1 GIHRVLQFSFTQ
13 SPLIHDPQRSFLAMN
28 GRNGAGK
35 NGKSSSLAPLK
46 VPAHQNGNGKQ
57 SRAEL
62 AETGAAEDKLIRAE
76 SFDQPILLQQTSLWS
91 RCILWGIMG
100 VAGFVIVWAAVAQ
113 IEEAV
118 PAAGQLQP
126 EQSVQPIQAP
136 VGGVVQEILVKDGQS
151 VNKGDLLIRFDPTAA
166 AAQEKS
172 LEQVKASLTRQ
183 NQFYRSQL
191 AGSVAPS
198 LATAQQLNLSPEVL
212 SLTENRSALLAENQL
227 YRAQFGGSG
236 AGLSPEQQIRLQAS
250 QQESSTRAAA
260 AQFEVAQLQQQ
271 LTQTEQQLASTRQSL
286 AIDEKIYSDLAPLLV
301 DGGIARIQ
309 VVKQEQQVIQSRSEA
324 NRLAQE
330 AARLRFSIAQA
341 QQKLQNTV
349 ATTNTDLLSK
359 IAENDKRIAD
369 IDSQINKAILD
380 NENRISEIDSQLSQA
395 KQTLRYQELR
405 APIDGVVFDLQAKGS
420 GFVANSTEPILK
432 IVPSNALVAEVFIT
446 NQDIGFV
453 AEGLPVDVRVD
464 SFPFS
469 EFGDIKGKIINIGS
483 DALPPDQNHQFYRF
497 PAKIQLDQQYLAVNG
512 NKIPLQSGMSISAN
526 IITRKRSVM
535 SIFTDSFSRKVDS
548 VRTVR

>member
-1 GIHRVLQFSFTQ
+1 
-13 SPLIHDPQRSFLAMN
+13 MN